1 MKSYGQFCPI
11 AKAAEI
17 FCERWTPLIIRDL
30 AAGASRFSELKRGVP
45 LMSQTLLSKRL
56 KELESEGIVERRRAP
71 GSSRWTY
78 HLTPAGEEFAPIVL
92 ELGVWGQRWSR
103 RQLEDGEIDLGLL
116 LWALERGANPDA
128 FGTGRSVVRLEFPDQ
143 PANKRLWWFV
153 NDAGKCQL
161 CVEEPGFD
169 VDLYLRATL
178 RDMIYIW
185 RGDLPVDRAL
195 DNGRLEALGDAGMR
209 RHLKDWLGIA
219 VIAHVESRRPG
230 AVAV

>member
-71 GSSRWTY
+71 GSNRWTY

-169 VDLYLRATL
+169 VDLYLTATL
-178 RDMIYIW
+178 PDMIYIW

-195 DNGRLEALGDAGMR
+195 DSGRLEALGDARMR

-219 VIAHVESRRPG
+219 VIAHVESRRPD